1 MPGCQNTYSAP
12 LEPQPCPQSVTYL
25 AGFALSP
32 AALRGPGPQVRDGIS
47 SEHRQIRLSYASST
61 PDVDRDLGVSV
72 LCPLLPLQTASSPGP
87 GSLALRSWNTRHV
100 VCARRPG
107 AAGLPGSGMPSCGM
121 AVLFELVVNFGTDM
135 KAAEAAAEHVDRAGH
150 IDVRGV
156 HVPLP
161 GPFVTGLGSPDYI
174 EFTVVPSG
182 IGWGP
187 HLKPPAFDPR
197 SLTSDEITQIGH
209 TLYALLRAF
218 TGYRAAIVGWNPE
231 SLVDLEDLETDW
243 RNGDPQATTAWC
255 SQTTCARGGGVGAAV
270 AARRSTRSS
279 DGEPAGLGSVLS
291 ASLWADTAPSNAG
304 SGEGRGW

>member
-1 MPGCQNTYSAP
+1 
-12 LEPQPCPQSVTYL
+12 
-25 AGFALSP
+25 
-32 AALRGPGPQVRDGIS
+32 
-47 SEHRQIRLSYASST
+47 
-61 PDVDRDLGVSV
+61 
-72 LCPLLPLQTASSPGP
+72 
-87 GSLALRSWNTRHV
+87 
-100 VCARRPG
+100 
-107 AAGLPGSGMPSCGM
+107 M
-121 AVLFELVVNFGTDM
+121 AIIFELVVNFGTG
-135 KAAEAAAEHVDRAGH
+135 KETAEAAAELVDRAGH

-161 GPFVTGLGSPDYI
+161 GRVTGLGSPNYI
-174 EFTVVPSG
+174 EFTVHPTG
-182 IGWGP
+182 IAWAP
-187 HLKPPAFDPR
+187 HLKPAFDPR
-197 SLTSDEITQIGH
+197 SLTSDEITRIGH
-209 TLYALLRAF
+209 SLYDLLRAF
-218 TGYRAAIVGWNPE
+218 SGYRAAIVGWNPE